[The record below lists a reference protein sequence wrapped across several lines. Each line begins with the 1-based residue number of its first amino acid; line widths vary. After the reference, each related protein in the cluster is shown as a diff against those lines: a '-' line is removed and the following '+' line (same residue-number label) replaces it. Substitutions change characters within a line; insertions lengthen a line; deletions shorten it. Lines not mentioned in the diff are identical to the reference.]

1 MTAMAKQPV
10 PEEAPA
16 HTQGLG
22 DELSIW
28 FKLTPLLKG
37 GLDNPMRILMHM
49 AERYGPVIPINLA
62 NQRIVL
68 LTDPEHFKYVLVT
81 KADSY
86 IKYFDG
92 LKPIF
97 GKSMITN
104 DGVLWQKIRMPQQ
117 PAFHPDMF
125 AEYIPYFLAAIR
137 TKMDIWAQVA
147 KSGETIEMVEQT
159 WTLAADMICKALF
172 DRDMPFNPHF
182 VFKCV
187 KTYTDVMN
195 HKEIRLKR
203 QAGEVF
209 EITEEDAAKAME
221 VWASVPPAVFGADPR
236 EERER
241 TLLKMIEAA
250 VADPAVPEF
259 DQQQAIDEL
268 KQYLWAGT
276 ETTALTLAW
285 ALYETAR
292 NPEAAERIR
301 KEGET
306 GLRRPR
312 ADGGRLLGLAYTRAV
327 IQETMRLYPPIWGLI
342 RVASEADEIGGKP
355 INPGDRIVLFA
366 YGAHHNPKLLGG
378 ARRSSARAVDGRR
391 RQEAGEVQ
399 LPAVRRRQ
407 ALVHRRRHEPGRE
420 HAGAVDPAA
429 PLPARVRRQRAAR
442 HQRDRDADAQ
452 GRPHVQDPRAELRRR
467 RRRLGK
473 RAPRSDRRRGA
484 IRLLHEIAQLHDAV
498 GIRLAPVED
507 ERLMPPQVVQNREP
521 AAEHH
526 RHEKDL
532 HEIDVAVLERRLH
545 GDRAADDPDVLRR
558 GEPRLLQ
565 RPQHAARRRRH
576 ALRDLSQKLR
586 RENEYRLAAYTASRP
601 AP

>member
-22 DELSIW
+22 EESSIW

-37 GLDNPMRILMHM
+37 GLDNPLHIIMQM

-68 LTDPEHFKYVLVT
+68 LSEPEHFKHVLVT

-221 VWASVPPAVFGADPR
+221 VWASVPPAVFGANPR

-250 VADPAVPEF
+250 VADPSMPEF
-259 DQQQAIDEL
+259 DQQQAVDEL

-285 ALYETAR
+285 ALYLASR
-292 NPEAAERIR
+292 HPEAAERIR
-301 KEGET
+301 REGEST
-306 GLRRPR
+306 YDDREPTA
-312 ADGGRLLGLAYTRAV
+312 ADYSALAYTRAV
-327 IQETMRLYPPIWGLI
+327 IQETMRLYPPIWMLV
-342 RVASEADEIGGKP
+342 RVAAKPDVIDGKEIR
-355 INPGDRIVLFA
+355 PGDKVALFA
-366 YGAHHNPKLLGG
+366 YGAHHNPKFWDDPEAFVPERWLG
-378 ARRSSARAVDGRR
+378 
-391 RQEAGEVQ
+391 EAAKKRIPYTY
-399 LPAVRRRQ
+399 LPF
-407 ALVHRRRHEPGRE
+407 G
-420 HAGAVDPAA
+420 G
-429 PLPARVRRQRAAR
+429 
-442 HQRDRDADAQ
+442 
-452 GRPHVQDPRAELRRR
+452 
-467 RRRLGK
+467 GK
-473 RAPRSDRRRGA
+473 RACIGGA
-484 IRLLHEIAQLHDAV
+484 MSQVENV
-498 GIRLAPVED
+498 LA
-507 ERLMPPQVVQNREP
+507 LSI
-521 AAEHH
+521 
-526 RHEKDL
+526 L
-532 HEIDVAVLERRLH
+532 
-545 GDRAADDPDVLRR
+545 LRR
-558 GEPRLLQ
+558 FRPEYVGPEPPGLNATVTLTPRGGLMFKI
-565 RPQHAARRRRH
+565 RE
-576 ALRDLSQKLR
+576 LS
-586 RENEYRLAAYTASRP
+586 
-601 AP
+601 